1 MTRSGRRR
9 ELQGRALVAGEAAG
23 PALVLEA
30 PLSLWG
36 GMDPRTGRLSDHH
49 HPQLGATI
57 TGQVLVMPSGRG
69 SSSSSSVLA
78 ESIRLGTAPLAI
90 LLAEPDEILVLGAL
104 VAEYLYGRTC
114 PIVVLPADHPATI
127 ATGDHLE
134 VHGDRVT
141 LVRPRA
147 VPAAGERDPGR
158 PGPVPG
164 SSGDLDGRRTKRDDD
179 RPRHPLQLH
188 RPTEPLADHPPPTHR
203 PTDPPAA
210 AAIDGA
216 NMRIRDFSAL
226 TFDCYGTLIDWE
238 TGILA
243 ALWPWRSA
251 HRVEVDDG
259 ELLAAFGRAESRREV
274 ADPTAPYPRIL
285 AGVLEDLAGELGTTA
300 SLEEAAAFG
309 DSVKDWP
316 VFPDSPEALAYLKRH
331 FKLVIVSNVDRASF
345 RHSSAK
351 LGVTFDAVV
360 TADDAGAYKPAPDH
374 FRLALAQL
382 AEMGVAQ
389 DQVLHVAQSL
399 YHDHV
404 PAQRLGLRS
413 MWVNRRATHTQGGG
427 ATPPAPVPVTPDGEV
442 PTLAALA
449 DLHRNEPA
457 G

>member
-36 GMDPRTGRLSDHH
+36 GMDPHSGRLSDHH

-90 LLAEPDEILVLGAL
+90 LLADPDEILVLGAL

-114 PIVVLPADHPATI
+114 PIVVLPADHPAII

-134 VHGDRVT
+134 VRGDRVT
-141 LVRPRA
+141 LVQPPGRGRAGSGSPWSGPRL
-147 VPAAGERDPGR
+147 VRGSWTAAGRSATMTDPAT
-158 PGPVPG
+158 P
-164 SSGDLDGRRTKRDDD
+164 SN
-179 RPRHPLQLH
+179 
-188 RPTEPLADHPPPTHR
+188 PTDPPTRWLTHPPPTRR
-203 PTDPPAA
+203 PTDPPAT

-226 TFDCYGTLIDWE
+226 SFDCYGTLIDWE

-243 ALWPWRSA
+243 ALRPWRSA
-251 HRVEVDDG
+251 HRVEADDE
-259 ELLAAFGRAESRREV
+259 ELLAAFGRAESRREA

-285 AGVLEDLAGELGTTA
+285 AGVLEDLAEELGTTA
-300 SLEEAAAFG
+300 TPEEAAAFG

-331 FKLVIVSNVDRASF
+331 YKLVIVSNVDRASF
-345 RHSSAK
+345 RHSNAK

-360 TADDAGAYKPAPDH
+360 TADDAGAYKPDPNH
-374 FRLALAQL
+374 FQLALAQL
-382 AEMGVAQ
+382 AEMGIAQ

-404 PAQRLGLRS
+404 PAQRLGLRT
-413 MWVNRRATHTQGGG
+413 MWVNRRATHPRDGG
-427 ATPPAPVPVTPDGEV
+427 ATPPAPAPVTPDGEV

-449 DLHRNEPA
+449 DLHRNESA